1 MSAIVTQPTTT
12 ALWHSLIL
20 DAEQACKQTLDS
32 EIESYLVFL
41 LMRFTQESQFA
52 GKIMAMEFLEG
63 MQASGKQ
70 QQVKLRD
77 VADGCL
83 LTSGLFPQHARR
95 RQVTVRYY
103 MDIGRSAYL
112 QLALA
117 CGDALAAMYH
127 ELAGKFA
134 ALMDVL
140 HAVRELSGEHQ
151 RFEPLDLHAM
161 WQAGS
166 QGAFQ
171 RLVGSSQQGA
181 LPLVN
186 ARSMLH

>member
-12 ALWHSLIL
+12 ALWHSLIM

-32 EIESYLVFL
+32 EMESYLVFL
-41 LMRFTQESQFA
+41 LMRFTQEPQFA
-52 GKIMAMEFLEG
+52 GKVMAMEFLEG

-70 QQVKLRD
+70 KQVKLRD
-77 VADGCL
+77 VADSCL

-117 CGDALAAMYH
+117 CGESLAALYQQ
-127 ELAGKFA
+127 LAGKFA

-140 HAVRELSGEHQ
+140 HAVREFSGEKQH
-151 RFEPLDLHAM
+151 FEPLDLHAM
-161 WQAGS
+161 WEGGS
-166 QGAFQ
+166 QGAFN
-171 RLVGSSQQGA
+171 RLAGVASPGV
-181 LPLVN
+181 LPLLNPN
-186 ARSMLH
+186 ASLH